1 VLKLSFLSRLR
12 PRSGYDIV
20 AVIAM
25 CAALGTGGAYAA
37 ATIGGEE
44 VVDESLTDADIKNG
58 SLGPAIADQAIGPW
72 ELKPS
77 GVWGSHILDESVT
90 GEDVAEST
98 LAKVP
103 AAAAADTAQTA
114 QKATTA
120 GSAPIAGYN
129 VVTASLPWNGDRM
142 RVGNVTCPAGQKV
155 LGGTYWMWHPDDPW
169 TSIPADVMTKIVDN
183 GSSFRVAVAD
193 DYLRDKQFLIN
204 NQPWGAGPWKFDIQA
219 TCAKVG

>member
-1 VLKLSFLSRLR
+1 MLKLTLLSRLR

-37 ATIGGEE
+37 GTIGSEE

-58 SLGPAIADQAIGPW
+58 SLGPAIADQSIGPW
-72 ELKPS
+72 ELKPA

-90 GEDVAEST
+90 GSDVAEST
-98 LAKVP
+98 LDKVP

-129 VVTASLPWNGDRM
+129 IVSAALPWNDEPL

-155 LGGTYWMWHPDDPW
+155 LGGTYWMSHPDYPW
-169 TSIPADVMTKIVDN
+169 TWIPADVMTKIINN
-183 GSSFRVAVAD
+183 GTSFRVAVAD
-193 DYLRDKQFLIN
+193 DYLRDKQLKIN
-204 NQPWGAGPWKFDIQA
+204 NEPWGAGPWNFDIQA
-219 TCAKVG
+219 TCAQVG